1 MRMPHRLVALTIPGA
16 VALVVV
22 LGLLEGGLLR
32 ADPITEKIERER
44 KTLEQLKKELE
55 QGKKRVQET
64 EKKRETVLESI
75 QDLDHKMMA
84 SRQQRYQV
92 ERELSS
98 KDQELEEITHRL
110 DRLQARIRAGRSS
123 IAARL
128 RVQYM
133 EGRFGYLKAL
143 LSADSPAELS
153 RRYQYLSAISREEQ
167 NLLESYRED
176 LEKLKEVEA
185 QRTAAR
191 DRMLTLKRSTEEK
204 LREIQGLKRQ
214 KRRFLARIT
223 RQKEAYEEAIAE
235 REREAARVD
244 ALLRELEERRK
255 AAAPRAPRPKTGFK
269 GFKGRLPWPAM
280 GEVVSFFGRQKHPNF
295 DTYVQRKG
303 IEIRTREGTAIR
315 AVMDGTVAYADWL
328 KGYGLVL
335 IVDHHNGFFSLY
347 AHASKILTNV
357 GDGVQAGQVI
367 GETGDTGMTGENTL
381 YFELRDGAEP
391 VDPMLWLAKRP

>member
-1 MRMPHRLVALTIPGA
+1 MKTPSRLALTVTGT
-16 VALVVV
+16 VALVLL
-22 LGLLEGGLLR
+22 LGQPDGDLLH

-44 KTLEQLKKELE
+44 KALDQLKKELE
-55 QGKKRVQET
+55 QQKKRVEET

-75 QDLDHKMMA
+75 QDLDYKMIT

-92 ERELSS
+92 ERELRK
-98 KDQELEEITHRL
+98 KDRELEEITNEL
-110 DRLQARIRAGRSS
+110 DQVRTRIREGRSS

-143 LSADSPAELS
+143 LSADSPGELS
-153 RRYQYLSAISREEQ
+153 RRFQYLSAISREEHS
-167 NLLESYRED
+167 LLESYKRD
-176 LEKLKEVEA
+176 LAKLTEVEA

-191 DRMLTLKRSTEEK
+191 DQMITLKRSTEEK
-204 LREIQGLKRQ
+204 LREIQGLKRN
-214 KRRFLARIT
+214 KRHFLARIT

-235 REREAARVD
+235 QEREAARVD

-255 AAAPRAPRPKTGFK
+255 AAALQAPRPNAGFK
-269 GFKGRLPWPAM
+269 GFKGRLPWPAI

-303 IEIRTREGTAIR
+303 IEIQTREGSAIR
-315 AVMDGTVAYADWL
+315 AVMDGAVAYADWL

-347 AHASKILTNV
+347 AHASKILTKV
-357 GDGVQAGQVI
+357 GVEVQAGQVI

-391 VDPMLWLAKRP
+391 VDPMLWLAKRPG

>member
-1 MRMPHRLVALTIPGA
+1 MSTPSRLATTIPGA
-16 VALVVV
+16 IALVLL
-22 LGLLEGGLLR
+22 LGQIDGGFLQ

-44 KTLEQLKKELE
+44 KALEQLKKELE
-55 QGKKRVQET
+55 QEKKRVEET

-75 QDLDHKMMA
+75 EDLDHKMMS

-92 ERELSS
+92 ERELRR
-98 KDQELEEITHRL
+98 KDRELEDITNQL
-110 DRLQARIRAGRSS
+110 DQVRSRIRAGRSS

-143 LSADSPAELS
+143 FSADSPGELS
-153 RRYQYLSAISREEQ
+153 RRFQYLSAISREEH
-167 NLLESYRED
+167 NLLESYRQD
-176 LEKLKEVEA
+176 VAKLTDVEA
-185 QRTAAR
+185 RRTAAR
-191 DRMLTLKRSTEEK
+191 DRMVTLKRSTEEK

-214 KRRFLARIT
+214 KRHFLARIT

-244 ALLRELEERRK
+244 SLLRELEERRK
-255 AAAPRAPRPKTGFK
+255 AAALRAPRPNPGFK
-269 GFKGRLPWPAM
+269 GFKGRLPWPAI
-280 GEVVSFFGRQKHPNF
+280 GKVVSFFGRQKHPNF

-303 IEIRTREGTAIR
+303 IEIRTSEGTAIR
-315 AVMDGTVAYADWL
+315 AVMDGAVAYADWL

-335 IVDHHNGFFSLY
+335 IVDHQNGFFSLY
-347 AHASKILTNV
+347 AHASKILTKV
-357 GDGVQAGQVI
+357 GVEVQAGQVI

-391 VDPMLWLAKRP
+391 VDPMLWLAKRPG

>member
-1 MRMPHRLVALTIPGA
+1 MKRPTRLALTVTGT
-16 VALVVV
+16 VALVLL
-22 LGLLEGGLLR
+22 LGQPEGDLLR

-44 KTLEQLKKELE
+44 KALEQLKKELE
-55 QGKKRVQET
+55 QQKRRVEET

-75 QDLDHKMMA
+75 ENLDHKMMT
-84 SRQQRYQV
+84 SRQQRHQV
-92 ERELSS
+92 ERELRK
-98 KDQELEEITHRL
+98 KDRELEEITNAL
-110 DRLQARIRAGRSS
+110 DQVRTRIRAGRSS

-143 LSADSPAELS
+143 LSADSPGELS
-153 RRYQYLSAISREEQ
+153 RRFQYLSAISREEH
-167 NLLESYRED
+167 NLLESYKQD
-176 LEKLKEVEA
+176 LAKLTEVEA

-191 DRMLTLKRSTEEK
+191 DQMITLKRSTEEK
-204 LREIQGLKRQ
+204 LREIQGLKRN
-214 KRRFLARIT
+214 KRHFLARIT
-223 RQKEAYEEAIAE
+223 RQKEAYQEAIAE
-235 REREAARVD
+235 QERETARVD
-244 ALLRELEERRK
+244 ALLRELEERRQ
-255 AAAPRAPRPKTGFK
+255 AAALQAPRPNVGFK
-269 GFKGRLPWPAM
+269 GFKGRLPWPAI

-303 IEIRTREGTAIR
+303 IEIQTREGTAIR
-315 AVMDGTVAYADWL
+315 AVMDGAVAYADWL

-347 AHASKILTNV
+347 AHASKILTKV
-357 GDGVQAGQVI
+357 GVEVQAGQVI

-391 VDPMLWLAKRP
+391 VDPMLWLAKRPG

>member
-1 MRMPHRLVALTIPGA
+1 MSVPNRRAVTLSGALA
-16 VALVVV
+16 VALL
-22 LGLLEGGLLR
+22 LGLAPEGVLR
-32 ADPITEKIERER
+32 ADSITDKIERER

-55 QGKKRVQET
+55 QEKKRVEET
-64 EKKRETVLESI
+64 EKKRTTVLESI
-75 QDLDHKMMA
+75 QDLDHKMMS

-92 ERELSS
+92 ERELRE
-98 KDQELEEITHRL
+98 KDRELEQITNQL
-110 DRLQARIRAGRSS
+110 DEVRARIRAGRSS

-143 LSADSPAELS
+143 FSADRPGELS
-153 RRYQYLSAISREEQ
+153 RRFQYLSAISREEH
-167 NLLESYRED
+167 NLLESYKRD
-176 LEKLKEVEA
+176 LATLAEVEA

-191 DRMLTLKRSTEEK
+191 DRMLTLKRSTEDK
-204 LREIQGLKRQ
+204 LREIQGLKRR
-214 KRRFLARIT
+214 KRHFLARIT

-235 REREAARVD
+235 RQREAARVD

-255 AAAPRAPRPKTGFK
+255 AAAVRAPRPNAGFT

-315 AVMDGTVAYADWL
+315 SVMDGTVAYADWL

-347 AHASKILTNV
+347 AHASKILTKV
-357 GDGVQAGQVI
+357 GVEVQAGQVI
-367 GETGDTGMTGENTL
+367 GETGDTGMTGEHTL